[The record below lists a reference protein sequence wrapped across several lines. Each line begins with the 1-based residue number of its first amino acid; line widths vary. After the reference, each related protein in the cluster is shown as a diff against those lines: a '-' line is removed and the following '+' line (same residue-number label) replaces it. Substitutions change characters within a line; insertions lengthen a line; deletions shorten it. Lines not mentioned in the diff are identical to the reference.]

1 VSSQASSID
10 TRLVVH
16 SLNTEGFHLKGKP
29 LGAVRLLMPT
39 ATIPGKGMLVGI
51 PIGGGRPDGF
61 HDLVPAFKALSFK
74 ARERNTFH

>member
-1 VSSQASSID
+1 
-10 TRLVVH
+10 
-16 SLNTEGFHLKGKP
+16 
-29 LGAVRLLMPT
+29 MPT